1 MTRESAKSTWIPN
14 WYWQLWGD
22 IMVERV
28 LAVDIVEIGFKS
40 QLDYLVTFGDCQIAY
55 PFQATLLIND
65 RIIEQPVGQDC
76 SEN

>member
-1 MTRESAKSTWIPN
+1 
-14 WYWQLWGD
+14 
-22 IMVERV
+22 MVERV
-28 LAVDIVEIGFKS
+28 LAADIVETGFKS

-55 PFQATLLIND
+55 PFQATLLINY